1 MDDELAVLNQSVLT
15 EEFILPLPEH
25 SDSAVQGELLTLQ
38 QTFLIPHTSISS
50 DQEDAHNEN
59 FDSDDEKFAIY
70 HGEQATDDYAE
81 GKEEADD
88 DTDADIAIEVEEDS
102 EVLDEAAGSHQQQP
116 RCRTCKKGECLEALG
131 EHVVHKNR
139 QRWKRLNRSQKRL
152 AAQALLSSSIH
163 RHAADHKR
171 RNRSSK
177 PASAVQARLRVD
189 YNFLGVRLC
198 RDAFSYVTTMGER
211 GIKNI
216 LADLREDVSIPNPSR
231 QGKNVKGIQHPR
243 TKAVVA
249 FVLEVA
255 YKEGWQNP
263 GNRGPV
269 IFLPLTHT
277 KKEMYGR
284 YKSIPNPSHELVS
297 FPEFCWVWRKYLR
310 HISATNTRTDVCNVC
325 IFLRTTK
332 AEPDLVEHL
341 SQAFAER
348 RFSNAQVLM
357 AKERGWHAVFWGFAE
372 ACRLPHFTEQPQS
385 FYFKS
390 GLKLDLFGIA
400 NQIQQMQDNYIIS
413 ELNRPQKKGANLVVS
428 LVHHYLSKQQS
439 SPGLFLSA
447 DNCGGQ
453 NKNKTML
460 QYLCL
465 RSAIYKQDVYYHF
478 LVQGHTRGYNDGAF
492 GVIKRCLRTSNIYTP
507 QQFQQMIETTN
518 HNTST
523 DAASVVKRDYDIF
536 FQQLFNGDIRRIST
550 MRHFFFSKDRPGFM
564 QYRTHA
570 AESWNECYLLRPDID
585 VSTLTLDLLEAA
597 PASLQHELSAERKA
611 QLADIR
617 DRYLLGEAAQYRQ
630 DFFPEENPPN
640 RDIPHTHTCPQLT

>member
-284 YKSIPNPSHELVS
+284 YKSIPNPSHEL
-297 FPEFCWVWRKYLR
+297 
-310 HISATNTRTDVCNVC
+310 
-325 IFLRTTK
+325 
-332 AEPDLVEHL
+332 
-341 SQAFAER
+341 
-348 RFSNAQVLM
+348 
-357 AKERGWHAVFWGFAE
+357 G
-372 ACRLPHFTEQPQS
+372 
-385 FYFKS
+385 
-390 GLKLDLFGIA
+390 
-400 NQIQQMQDNYIIS
+400 
-413 ELNRPQKKGANLVVS
+413 KGDM
-428 LVHHYLSKQQS
+428 
-439 SPGLFLSA
+439 F
-447 DNCGGQ
+447 
-453 NKNKTML
+453 ML
-460 QYLCL
+460 QRFVLYELPA
-465 RSAIYKQDVYYHF
+465 RSSMCIIQTTI
-478 LVQGHTRGYNDGAF
+478 HTESYIRHTVSMYIADSSSHMGQTK
-492 GVIKRCLRTSNIYTP
+492 VTIRIL
-507 QQFQQMIETTN
+507 FQQ
-518 HNTST
+518 NTSP
-523 DAASVVKRDYDIF
+523 ALLIF
-536 FQQLFNGDIRRIST
+536 
-550 MRHFFFSKDRPGFM
+550 
-564 QYRTHA
+564 
-570 AESWNECYLLRPDID
+570 
-585 VSTLTLDLLEAA
+585 
-597 PASLQHELSAERKA
+597 ER
-611 QLADIR
+611 Q
-617 DRYLLGEAAQYRQ
+617 
-630 DFFPEENPPN
+630 
-640 RDIPHTHTCPQLT
+640 